1 MSKGRAIRCYD
12 YVNRPYQQVRDALT
26 KNALAV
32 FQSATKAAAS
42 RVRSVA
48 SELRVEIGGISV
60 EADINIVV
68 TDMEDKAA
76 GVVSGPTSRLQL
88 EWESATLPRLF
99 PFMKADLSIY
109 PLSASETQL
118 DFSGAYSPPLGA
130 LGKAMDAVAGH
141 RVAEAAVHRFLS
153 DVAEY
158 LRNTLP

>member
-1 MSKGRAIRCYD
+1 
-12 YVNRPYQQVRDALT
+12 
-26 KNALAV
+26 
-32 FQSATKAAAS
+32 
-42 RVRSVA
+42 
-48 SELRVEIGGISV
+48 
-60 EADINIVV
+60 
-68 TDMEDKAA
+68 MEDKAA

-158 LRNTLP
+158 LRKTLP